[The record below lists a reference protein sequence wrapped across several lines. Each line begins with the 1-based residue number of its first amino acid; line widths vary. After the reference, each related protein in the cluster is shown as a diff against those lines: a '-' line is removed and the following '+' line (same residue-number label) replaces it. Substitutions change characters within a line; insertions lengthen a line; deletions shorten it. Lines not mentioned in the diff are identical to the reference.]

1 MTMKVGGI
9 EFEVTVDSSGVTT
22 ATTKSVEDLER
33 LQKKLA
39 ATDPAAKKAGEGL
52 GNMGRKAGAA
62 GIQIQQ
68 LVGQIQG
75 GQNVFNALSAQAAD
89 LGIVLGAPLVGAVAG
104 LGAAFAGVLLPSL
117 FETEDKTQDLIDKLR
132 ELAEAKILSKEES
145 ALLAQEE
152 RKRIKEKEE
161 LKKAAEAEIK
171 EQLRLIEVMK
181 SGIAR
186 NADSQRA
193 YDNYKQSIKEARE
206 EIVYQRAAVKR
217 LDDELGESNVKLD
230 YYTSMM
236 DGAAEQTKKQA
247 EEVNNLVAAIQAQAE
262 AIGKTGRELAI
273 KAATEAGA
281 NEEQI
286 KSINLAYDAIE
297 ADEARAESARR
308 AAQAQRESIKAQA
321 EAQRNYEALLDEI
334 FQNQKN
340 REEEE
345 RQRKEGI
352 SSNIDTL
359 REELMSEEQ
368 LRAEHFLTRG
378 EQLREAL
385 EADLITKQEFDAL
398 DKERVAQHQQWL
410 IDKERESAEARS
422 AIEKRHQDVV
432 RSFRNA
438 GIQNAIGLLDVF
450 AGESRAAAIAAIAL
464 SKGLALAQNTQ
475 NTLVAQTRALAELG
489 PIAGPPVAAKIGA
502 YGAINAALIA
512 ATGLA
517 QAANLGGGASSG
529 GLPAVNTTNNQSAQ
543 GNPNAGGATQQ
554 NISINLAGSA
564 NYTAGDIRGLIDAI
578 NDQTGDGYNL
588 NVSGG

>member
-1 MTMKVGGI
+1 MKVGGI

-104 LGAAFAGVLLPSL
+104 LGAAVAGVLLPSL
-117 FETEDKTQDLIDKLR
+117 FETENKTQDLIDKLR

-181 SGIAR
+181 SNLAR

-193 YDNYKQSIKEARE
+193 YENYTQSIKEARE

-262 AIGKTGRELAI
+262 AIGKTDRELAI

-297 ADEARAESARR
+297 AEEARAESAKK
-308 AAQAQRESIKAQA
+308 AARAQREAIKAQA

-398 DKERVAQHQQWL
+398 DKERVAQHQQWI

-543 GNPNAGGATQQ
+543 GNPNAGGTTQQ

>member
-1 MTMKVGGI
+1 MKVGGI

-117 FETEDKTQDLIDKLR
+117 FETENKTQDLIDKLR

-181 SGIAR
+181 SNLAR

-193 YDNYKQSIKEARE
+193 YENYTQSIKEARE

-262 AIGKTGRELAI
+262 AIGKTDRELAI

-297 ADEARAESARR
+297 AEEARAESAKK
-308 AAQAQRESIKAQA
+308 AARAQREAIKAQA

-398 DKERVAQHQQWL
+398 DKERVAQHQQWI

-543 GNPNAGGATQQ
+543 GNPNAGGTTQQ

>member
-1 MTMKVGGI
+1 
-9 EFEVTVDSSGVTT
+9 
-22 ATTKSVEDLER
+22 
-33 LQKKLA
+33 
-39 ATDPAAKKAGEGL
+39 
-52 GNMGRKAGAA
+52 
-62 GIQIQQ
+62 
-68 LVGQIQG
+68 
-75 GQNVFNALSAQAAD
+75 
-89 LGIVLGAPLVGAVAG
+89 
-104 LGAAFAGVLLPSL
+104 
-117 FETEDKTQDLIDKLR
+117 
-132 ELAEAKILSKEES
+132 
-145 ALLAQEE
+145 
-152 RKRIKEKEE
+152 
-161 LKKAAEAEIK
+161 
-171 EQLRLIEVMK
+171 
-181 SGIAR
+181 
-186 NADSQRA
+186 
-193 YDNYKQSIKEARE
+193 
-206 EIVYQRAAVKR
+206 
-217 LDDELGESNVKLD
+217 
-230 YYTSMM
+230 MM

-262 AIGKTGRELAI
+262 AIGKTDRELAI

-297 ADEARAESARR
+297 AEEARAESAKK
-308 AAQAQRESIKAQA
+308 AARAQREAIKAQA

-398 DKERVAQHQQWL
+398 DKERVAQHQQWI

-543 GNPNAGGATQQ
+543 GNPNAGGTTQQ

>member
-117 FETEDKTQDLIDKLR
+117 FETENKTQDLIDKLR
-132 ELAEAKILSKEES
+132 ELAEIQVLSAEEAK
-145 ALLAQEE
+145 LLAQEE
-152 RKRIKEKEE
+152 KNKKDEIYGNIQATEKQIAAD
-161 LKKAAEAEIK
+161 KKALKSEQDRLTLIGQTQWARSRIGKTIRELNESIVEEEAK
-171 EQLRLIEVMK
+171 LKDLNNQYDK
-181 SGIAR
+181 SREALDLYNSMVDG
-186 NADSQRA
+186 
-193 YDNYKQSIKEARE
+193 SI
-206 EIVYQRAAVKR
+206 
-217 LDDELGESNVKLD
+217 
-230 YYTSMM
+230 
-236 DGAAEQTKKQA
+236 EQTNKQA

-262 AIGKTGRELAI
+262 AIGKTDRELAI

-368 LRAEHFLTRG
+368 LRADHFLTRG

-398 DKERVAQHQQWL
+398 DKERVTQHQQWL

-489 PIAGPPVAAKIGA
+489 PIAGPPVAAKIGT